1 LDTLPTGLSLAADGY
16 TLVIDPSAFN
26 YLAAGES
33 EQIVL
38 NYNVVD
44 GLGGVIPQTATIT
57 VNGRNDQATI
67 TVDGDEDTSVVEAG
81 IDVDGNPI
89 GDVTAGGTLKV

>member
-1 LDTLPTGLSLAADGY
+1 EDAPEQTLNLLKGAGDVDADATLSIADLDTLPTGLSLAADGY

-33 EQIVL
+33 EEIVL

-44 GLGGVIPQTATIT
+44 GLGGVTPQT
-57 VNGRNDQATI
+57 
-67 TVDGDEDTSVVEAG
+67 
-81 IDVDGNPI
+81 
-89 GDVTAGGTLKV
+89 

>member
-1 LDTLPTGLSLAADGY
+1 LNLLKGADDVDADADLSIADLGALPTGLSLAGDGY

-44 GLGGVIPQTATIT
+44 GLGGVTSQTATIT
-57 VNGRNDQATI
+57 
-67 TVDGDEDTSVVEAG
+67 
-81 IDVDGNPI
+81 
-89 GDVTAGGTLKV
+89 

>member
-1 LDTLPTGLSLAADGY
+1 LNLLKGAGDVDADATLSIADLDTLSTGLSLATDGY

-38 NYNVVD
+38 NYNIVD
-44 GLGGVIPQTATIT
+44 GLGGVTPQTATIT
-57 VNGRNDQATI
+57 
-67 TVDGDEDTSVVEAG
+67 
-81 IDVDGNPI
+81 
-89 GDVTAGGTLKV
+89 